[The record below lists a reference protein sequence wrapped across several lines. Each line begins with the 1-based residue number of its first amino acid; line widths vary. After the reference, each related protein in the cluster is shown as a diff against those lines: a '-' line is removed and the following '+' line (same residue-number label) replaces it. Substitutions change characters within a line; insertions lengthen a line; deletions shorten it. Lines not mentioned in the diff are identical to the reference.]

1 MSNMLRAGLAHL
13 TSMLATHASETVV
26 YSRGGDSVSVS
37 ATVGQKLLRLDDM
50 EGGSR
55 LEYTDMDFLIPT
67 AQLIL
72 NDEPILPER
81 GDLIERTI
89 GDEISR
95 YEVSPYGSDAAWRY
109 SDPHQSIVRIH
120 TKSVDE
126 GYV

>member
-1 MSNMLRAGLAHL
+1 MANMLKTGLAHL

-37 ATVGQKLLRLDDM
+37 ATVGQKLLRLTDM

-55 LEYTDMDFLIPT
+55 LEYTDLDFIIPT
-67 AQLIL
+67 AQLVL
-72 NDEPILPER
+72 SGSPILPER

-89 GDEISR
+89 DDEVSR
-95 YEVSPYGSDAAWRY
+95 YEVSPYGSDPAWRY
-109 SDPHQSIVRIH
+109 SDPYQSVVRIH